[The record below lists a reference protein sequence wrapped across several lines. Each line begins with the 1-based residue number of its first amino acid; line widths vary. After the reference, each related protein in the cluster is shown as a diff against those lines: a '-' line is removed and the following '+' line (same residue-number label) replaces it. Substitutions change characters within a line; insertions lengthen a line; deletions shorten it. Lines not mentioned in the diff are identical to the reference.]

1 MMLLKGKEVGGH
13 LVLIYIVSVAY
24 LGHCIFAQLGHSDK
38 NKRRTFLNNEKYQTR
53 KSYWETKIPIKKRKR
68 ETKRDKRD
76 KRDKK
81 RQKETKGA
89 GLIPVC
95 IGCLP
100 VRRALLLGVHIGFT

>member
-13 LVLIYIVSVAY
+13 FVLIYIVSVAY

-53 KSYWETKIPIKKRKR
+53 KSYWETKIPNKKRKR
-68 ETKRDKRD
+68 ETKRDKRE
-76 KRDKK
+76 KR
-81 RQKETKGA
+81 ETKGA